1 MLYFSSFLHSLVC
14 HNRQHEAYTGKRPG
28 DPSAK
33 KEGSFWLQFRVQS
46 AEPGDN
52 DIPFLLWIFSWTLP
66 IWRDS
71 LSALLSW
78 VVCVDTKGNRRWV
91 YVSVSLSTV
100 NSVSSHQLRSKRILP
115 QFMNKTLLKVKAFSC
130 SMQVIYFN
138 ALQIGTERKFLASV
152 AVLK

>member
-1 MLYFSSFLHSLVC
+1 M
-14 HNRQHEAYTGKRPG
+14 
-28 DPSAK
+28 
-33 KEGSFWLQFRVQS
+33 
-46 AEPGDN
+46 
-52 DIPFLLWIFSWTLP
+52 
-66 IWRDS
+66 
-71 LSALLSW
+71 
-78 VVCVDTKGNRRWV
+78 